1 MIGWAIYPTPEKGKD
16 NAFDWMI
23 ESAAKYGISLNI
35 LFAEKFSVSVGE
47 NNIEIWYD
55 GEELSLPHFVLIRHY
70 DDELSK
76 TLESVGVRVVNDAA
90 SMRLSQNKYLTHIAL
105 SQRNIPT
112 PRTLFRVNDYEKN
125 VAKLGLPFVLKAIR
139 GSKGMEVYLISN
151 EQEFEAVKNNHDF
164 ITQRYIST
172 SYGRDIRLWVI
183 GGSVVASVLRV
194 NDKSFKSNIALGA
207 RAEQFPI
214 TPTIEHLAVESCKAL
229 GLELAGVDIL
239 FDSDGYTVCEVN
251 GNAGFRAFSMA
262 EEEIDIPSLIFKYI
276 TKIDSSKK

>member
-262 EEEIDIPSLIFKYI
+262 EEEIDIPSLIFEYL
-276 TKIDSSKK
+276 TK